1 MGMGKL
7 LRQFLERIRALI
19 CRAICGG
26 QQADVC
32 NNSDGALTDKSF
44 IIVST
49 PTSGMRVQS
58 GFTAKGCSRTF
69 ESNVPWRLVDRD
81 GNQLA
86 TGATTGGGVDGFG
99 PFSFT
104 VSFNVVTQQIGHL
117 EVIEDDPSDGEGFPP
132 VRNVIPLVLNP

>member
-1 MGMGKL
+1 MGKL
-7 LRQFLERIRALI
+7 LERIRAII

-26 QQADVC
+26 QRAGVC
-32 NNSDGALTDKSF
+32 DDSDGALTDKSF

-69 ESNVPWRLVDRD
+69 ESNVPWRLVARD
-81 GNQLA
+81 GDLLA
-86 TGATTGGGVDGFG
+86 AGATTGGGVDGPG

-104 VSFNVVTQQIGHL
+104 VGFNVATQQIGHL

>member
-1 MGMGKL
+1 MGKL
-7 LRQFLERIRALI
+7 LERIRRVI

-26 QQADVC
+26 LQADAC
-32 NNSDGALTDKSF
+32 DDSDGALTDASF
-44 IIVST
+44 IVVST
-49 PTSGMRVQS
+49 PTSGTRVQS
-58 GFTAKGCSRTF
+58 GFTVKGCSRTF

-86 TGATTGGGVDGFG
+86 AGATMGGGVDGPG
-99 PFSFT
+99 PFSFA
-104 VSFNVVTQQIGHL
+104 VNFDVATQQFGHL

>member
-1 MGMGKL
+1 MGEL
-7 LRQFLERIRALI
+7 LERIRAII

-32 NNSDGALTDKSF
+32 DDSDGALTDKSF

-49 PTSGMRVQS
+49 PTSGTRVRS
-58 GFTAKGCSRTF
+58 GFTAEGCSRTF

-81 GNQLA
+81 GNELA
-86 TGATTGGGVDGFG
+86 AGATTGGGVDGPG
-99 PFSFT
+99 PFSFP
-104 VSFNVVTQQIGHL
+104 VSFTVATQQIGHL

>member
-1 MGMGKL
+1 MEKL
-7 LRQFLERIRALI
+7 LKRIRALI

-32 NNSDGALTDKSF
+32 NNTDGALTDKSF

-49 PTSGMRVQS
+49 PTSGTRVQS

-86 TGATTGGGVDGFG
+86 TGATTGGGVDGSG
-99 PFSFT
+99 PFSFA
-104 VSFNVVTQQIGHL
+104 VSFNVATQQIGHL
-117 EVIEDDPSDGEGFPP
+117 EVIEDDPSDGDGFPP